1 MFQKHFVL
9 LTSTN
14 CFTNFL
20 VKAKLNQNRK
30 KTRKDAQKG
39 KGSTELSE
47 KLVYDSSN
55 STPQVPKPPSPNY
68 KHTCSYICN
77 LELRRNNGKIVVR
90 FPDMSNKS
98 LFIP

>member
-30 KTRKDAQKG
+30 KTGKDAQKG

-55 STPQVPKPPSPNY
+55 STPQKCQSHHPQITSILVLIFATWNSEETMVK
-68 KHTCSYICN
+68 
-77 LELRRNNGKIVVR
+77 
-90 FPDMSNKS
+90 
-98 LFIP
+98 